1 MSTVATPSPD
11 LVRPTRLR
19 TYSTAWWGVITVIA
33 TEGMIFALLIS
44 SYFFLRAAS
53 KQWPPPGVELPD
65 LKLSLPFSF
74 VLWGSSIPI
83 FWAEHAI
90 RRGRQR
96 PFRLGL
102 VASFVMGAA
111 FVLYT
116 AKDFHDL
123 HFGWQ
128 DNAYGSIF
136 YVTVGLHA
144 LHVVVGLLM
153 NLVVQFKAWLGK
165 FDERHHTFPQ
175 VFFLYWHFVDVVWL
189 FVFPSLFL
197 SPHIR

>member
-1 MSTVATPSPD
+1 SRRAPADPARDAVATARRGGHRRLLRGVAGVGGGRGGDRHRHRGDLHRRVGLAHRRGRGRGHRGGAREGAGVSTVATPSPD

-90 RRGRQR
+90 RRGRQ
-96 PFRLGL
+96 
-102 VASFVMGAA
+102 
-111 FVLYT
+111 
-116 AKDFHDL
+116 
-123 HFGWQ
+123 
-128 DNAYGSIF
+128 
-136 YVTVGLHA
+136 
-144 LHVVVGLLM
+144 
-153 NLVVQFKAWLGK
+153 
-165 FDERHHTFPQ
+165 
-175 VFFLYWHFVDVVWL
+175 
-189 FVFPSLFL
+189 
-197 SPHIR
+197 